1 MECPKCGTINNN
13 IHDEECIEC
22 SYNFLENAMVN
33 IAEKYDD
40 MFTIYVLELQSSKY
54 YIGKTNNVNKRFSEH
69 MNDNNC
75 AFTTK
80 YKPIK
85 IIDTFTTND
94 PLDEDKITKKYMMKY
109 GIEHVRGGSYT
120 KLELD
125 DWMIKSL
132 NHEFISANDICY
144 NCNQPGHFAKDC
156 KFNKFNMEKY
166 LSEFKTIGD
175 INNAL
180 KHLEQIYEKIV
191 ILNNQIAQTKQYT
204 IKEFKEFKE
213 LSCEYEE
220 YKKLIDKSE
229 SIQKINKRP
238 GTDPTYAENLIK
250 IQIMDQKYR
259 SGCGIRNI
267 VISKIQQISNDYSNY
282 FNNDKL
288 YIQDTTNIDIKFC
301 KLIEFN
307 LERKKEMKQILE
319 LIISEEIIKMKL
331 MGLYEKKFKMME

>member
-1 MECPKCGTINNN
+1 MECPNCCTTNN

-40 MFTIYVLELQSSKY
+40 KFCIYVLELQSSKY
-54 YIGKTNNVNKRFSEH
+54 YIGKTNNVNKRFLEH
-69 MNDNNC
+69 MNDNTC

-85 IIDTFTTND
+85 IIDTITTNE

-144 NCNQPGHFAKDC
+144 NCNQSGHFAKDC

-175 INNAL
+175 INNEL
-180 KHLEQIYEKIV
+180 KKLEELYRKFI
-191 ILNNQIAQTKQYT
+191 ILNNQIKETNQYNL
-204 IKEFKEFKE
+204 KEFKEFTE
-213 LSCEYEE
+213 LKCDAE
-220 YKKLIDKSE
+220 KCQKLSDE
-229 SIQKINKRP
+229 LN
-238 GTDPTYAENLIK
+238 
-250 IQIMDQKYR
+250 KYR
-259 SGCGIRNI
+259 HTRQPTNDI
-267 VISKIQQISNDYSNY
+267 KQQIINLEQQLTSFKTKYGVQHNIYSNY
-282 FNNDKL
+282 ISKSRTICESARLLNC
-288 YIQDTTNIDIKFC
+288 NISDEDINFC

-307 LERKKEMKQILE
+307 LERKNEMKQILE
-319 LIISEEIIKMKL
+319 LIISEEIVKMKII
-331 MGLYEKKFKMME
+331 GLYEKKFKMME